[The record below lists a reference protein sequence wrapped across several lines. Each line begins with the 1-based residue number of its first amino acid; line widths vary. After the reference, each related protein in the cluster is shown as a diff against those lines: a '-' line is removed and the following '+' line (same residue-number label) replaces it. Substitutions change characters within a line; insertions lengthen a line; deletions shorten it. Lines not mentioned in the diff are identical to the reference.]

1 MMDDLSAD
9 RVCSGLGTGIIG
21 RACIYHAEIDST
33 NEEARR
39 LADQGACEGTLVICD
54 FQTAGRGRLGRR
66 WEAPRGSSLLFSLI
80 FRPDL
85 AASEA
90 AQLTMVCGLAVL
102 DAMRETSGLDVGLKW
117 PNDIVRGDAKLGGVL
132 TELEVSAQDIV
143 YAVVGI
149 GLNVNLDPSEL
160 PGNLMLPATSI
171 SHELGRR
178 VERLLLLQALLQ
190 SIEVRYLA
198 LRSGRSPH
206 QDWAAQLATLG
217 KPVRLAGV
225 GNADVVGMAE
235 DVGADGALLVRLAD
249 GTLVRVISGD
259 VLPGTRVVAGC

>member
-1 MMDDLSAD
+1 MDYLSAE
-9 RVCSGLGTGIIG
+9 RVCSRLGTAIIG
-21 RACIYHAEIDST
+21 RECIHHPEIGST

-39 LADQGACEGTLVICD
+39 LAEQGACEGTVVICD
-54 FQTAGRGRLGRR
+54 FQTAGRGRLDRR
-66 WEAPRGSSLLFSLI
+66 WEAPRGSSLLFSLV

-102 DAMRETSGLDVGLKW
+102 DAVRETSGLDAGLKW

-132 TELEVSAQDIV
+132 TELEVRAQDV
-143 YAVVGI
+143 VFAVVGI
-149 GLNVNLDPSEL
+149 GLNVNVDPSEL
-160 PGNLMLPATSI
+160 PGNLLLPATSI

-178 VERLLLLQALLQ
+178 AERLPLLQALLQ

-206 QDWAAQLATLG
+206 QDWAAHLVTLG
-217 KPVRLAGV
+217 KMVRLTGVGDAGV
-225 GNADVVGMAE
+225 VGIAE

-249 GTLVRVISGD
+249 GTLERVLSGD
-259 VLPGTRVVAGC
+259 VLPGGPVVAGC